1 MNTSDTCALSRYHQI
16 AVLDQEHNVT
26 LVQHSVS
33 RSVYVQKQLSV
44 YNIDVYRRLLDYPVK
59 GTPAIL
65 ELAENDGILTVVEE
79 YISGSTL
86 RSILDD
92 GNRFETAE
100 AARLAVKLCLIL
112 QELHNANPPIIHRD
126 IKPSN
131 IIIAS
136 DDTIHLLDMNAAK
149 FSTAG
154 KTEDTSMLGTFGYAA
169 PEQFGFGVSGVQT
182 DLYSV
187 GVLLCE
193 MITGHLPKEGLPAG
207 EIAGVIQKCT
217 RIDPRDRY
225 ATVEELLSALHPF
238 LRDPETDWNE
248 KESGVPFKPD
258 GIHEA
263 DSLAPASSG
272 ADRQPGTPEEANA
285 VLSQNPPRRSND
297 PQGSEFPQKH
307 ASSLRTD
314 GSQRPNGSQKAD
326 SSQRPNGSQRPD
338 SFRNP
343 NGSQRTDSSR
353 NPNGSQRTDN
363 FRRPNAIPGF
373 RTGNPANM
381 IIAVPGYAALFY
393 ISLTIKTSTP
403 SSVVF
408 LWFER
413 IVTLLCGLFVVFFT
427 CNYRNLWEA
436 FHINRIRSSLLKVP
450 AILLVD
456 VLVVFLCVLAASF
469 AASIAGL

>member
-16 AVLDQEHNVT
+16 AILDQEHNVV
-26 LVQHSVS
+26 LVQHSAT
-33 RSVYVQKQLSV
+33 RRVYVRKQLSV
-44 YNIDVYRRLLDYPVK
+44 YNMDVYLRLRDYPVK

-65 ELAENDGILTVVEE
+65 ELAEEDGILTVIEE

-92 GNRFETAE
+92 GNRFETA
-100 AARLAVKLCLIL
+100 AAVRLAVKLCQIL

-154 KTEDTSMLGTFGYAA
+154 KIEDTSMLGTFGYAA
-169 PEQFGFGVSGVQT
+169 PEQFGFGVSGVRT

-193 MITGHLPKEGLPAG
+193 MITGHLPKEGLPEG
-207 EIAGVIQKCT
+207 EIAEVIQKCI
-217 RIDPRDRY
+217 RIDPKDRF
-225 ATVEELLSALHPF
+225 TSVEELLSALRPF
-238 LRDPETDWNE
+238 LRNPQTGWNAEGPSVLFEPGGIHAADAFASASSNPFQQSGTAQRSIVSNEPNTSPKPLVPEETDTPR
-248 KESGVPFKPD
+248 SPF
-258 GIHEA
+258 A
-263 DSLAPASSG
+263 
-272 ADRQPGTPEEANA
+272 PEEADVPQRPFA
-285 VLSQNPPRRSND
+285 PEEADAPQRPFAPEEADTPPRPFAPEEAAP
-297 PQGSEFPQKH
+297 PQRLFVSR
-307 ASSLRTD
+307 RT
-314 GSQRPNGSQKAD
+314 N
-326 SSQRPNGSQRPD
+326 
-338 SFRNP
+338 
-343 NGSQRTDSSR
+343 T
-353 NPNGSQRTDN
+353 
-363 FRRPNAIPGF
+363 IPGF

-381 IIAVPGYAALFY
+381 IIAALGYAALAY
-393 ISLTIKTSTP
+393 ISLTIKTHTP
-403 SSVVF
+403 SSIIF

-427 CNYRNLWEA
+427 CNYKNLWEI
-436 FHINRIRSSLLKVP
+436 FHINRIRSSLMKIP

-456 VLVVFLCVLAASF
+456 VLVVFFCVLIASF
-469 AASIAGL
+469 AAAVAGI